1 MSIKII
7 LIISI
12 LLISGALLLV
22 SCATKVNQ
30 VNQNGQK
37 PIESFYNL
45 EAQSIDGNTIKM
57 SDFKNKNILIVNV
70 ASKCGFTPQYKS
82 LQKLHE
88 LYKDKLYILAFPS
101 NDFLGQEPGSN
112 KEIKKFCEVNFGVKF
127 DIFEKISVKG
137 NDIHPIYDWLSNENL
152 NGWNNKKPNWN
163 FNKYLIDKEG
173 KLVGLWGSK
182 IDPQSTEIT
191 SLIN

>member
-7 LIISI
+7 LIISV
-12 LLISGALLLV
+12 LLISIGLLLV
-22 SCATKVNQ
+22 SCAVKVNK
-30 VNQNGQK
+30 VNKDGKK
-37 PIESFYNL
+37 PIESFYDL

-70 ASKCGFTPQYKS
+70 ASKCGYTPQYKS

-88 LYKDKLYILAFPS
+88 LYKDKLHILAFPS
-101 NDFLGQEPGSN
+101 NAFLGQEPGSN
-112 KEIKKFCEVNFGVKF
+112 KEIKKFCEVNFGVQF

-137 NDIHPIYDWLSNENL
+137 NDIHPIYDWLSNETL

-173 KLVGLWGSK
+173 KLVGLWGAS
-182 IDPQSTEIT
+182 IDPQSKEIT

>member
-88 LYKDKLYILAFPS
+88 LYKL
-101 NDFLGQEPGSN
+101 
-112 KEIKKFCEVNFGVKF
+112 
-127 DIFEKISVKG
+127 
-137 NDIHPIYDWLSNENL
+137 
-152 NGWNNKKPNWN
+152 
-163 FNKYLIDKEG
+163 
-173 KLVGLWGSK
+173 
-182 IDPQSTEIT
+182 
-191 SLIN
+191 SLIHI

>member
-7 LIISI
+7 LIISV
-12 LLISGALLLV
+12 LLISIGLLLV
-22 SCATKVNQ
+22 SCAVKVNK
-30 VNQNGQK
+30 VNKDGKK
-37 PIESFYNL
+37 PIESFYDL

-70 ASKCGFTPQYKS
+70 ASKCGYTPQYKS

-88 LYKDKLYILAFPS
+88 LYKDKLHILAFPS
-101 NDFLGQEPGSN
+101 NAFLNQEPGSN
-112 KEIKKFCEVNFGVKF
+112 KEIKKFCEVNFGVQF

-137 NDIHPIYDWLSNENL
+137 NDIHPIYDWLSNETL

-173 KLVGLWGSK
+173 KLVGLWGAS
-182 IDPQSTEIT
+182 IDPQSKEIT
-191 SLIN
+191 NLID